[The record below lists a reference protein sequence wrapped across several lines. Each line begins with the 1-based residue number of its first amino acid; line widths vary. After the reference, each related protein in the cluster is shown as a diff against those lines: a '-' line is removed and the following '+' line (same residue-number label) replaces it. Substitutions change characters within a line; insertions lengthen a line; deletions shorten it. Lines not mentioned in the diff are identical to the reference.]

1 MSDGLVN
8 KDKVTIV
15 AGDPVR
21 DFWLEGAVN
30 RYPGYT
36 LKARS
41 KMPAASSASSRDGF
55 RSFRSGRTAGR
66 SCTNDR
72 GWD

>member
-36 LKARS
+36 LKA
-41 KMPAASSASSRDGF
+41 KV
-55 RSFRSGRTAGR
+55 
-66 SCTNDR
+66 
-72 GWD
+72 

>member
-1 MSDGLVN
+1 MSDDVVN
-8 KDKVTIV
+8 TEKVTIL

-36 LKARS
+36 F
-41 KMPAASSASSRDGF
+41 P
-55 RSFRSGRTAGR
+55 
-66 SCTNDR
+66 CH
-72 GWD
+72 WD